1 MTMKFFLKEINE
13 AKYNQPRTP
22 LRLKSN
28 AAPRLFSLKVFY
40 RCFNTSTWRI
50 LADVIGCWA
59 HELLMSFWSSIQQFS
74 LNARQRNGNQS
85 LKPCFVLFFCFFH
98 FSYSLYSSLILI
110 KYPELIISED
120 RVTKKSKIR

>member
-1 MTMKFFLKEINE
+1 MNTNDDEIFLKEINE

-28 AAPRLFSLKVFY
+28 VAPRLFSLKVFY

-59 HELLMSFWSSIQQFS
+59 HELLMSFEAQFNS
-74 LNARQRNGNQS
+74 
-85 LKPCFVLFFCFFH
+85 FH
-98 FSYSLYSSLILI
+98 LMPG
-110 KYPELIISED
+110 KEME
-120 RVTKKSKIR
+120 TKV